1 MKVAIIG
8 LGYRL
13 GYLGHVFTEM
23 DPDFQIVGYYDPAPP
38 GCRRFRNK
46 ASRRVSATP
55 RPRR

>member
-8 LGYRL
+8 L

-38 GCRRFRNK
+38 GCRRFRNM
-46 ASRRVSATP
+46 ASPRASATP